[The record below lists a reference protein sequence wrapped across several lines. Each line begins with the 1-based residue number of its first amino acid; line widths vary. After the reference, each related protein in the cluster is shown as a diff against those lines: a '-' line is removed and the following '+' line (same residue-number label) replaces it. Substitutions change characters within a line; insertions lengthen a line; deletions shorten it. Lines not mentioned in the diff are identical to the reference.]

1 MFDIN
6 SLPQLIR
13 RDIEHGETNLPPM
26 PDEPPAVLDIDPS
39 WKRQWVQAKTRLLEG
54 TLPDIYT
61 WDPKRRQYL
70 ARYLALAGHAEMEL
84 IVLGCTYATTHYDMP
99 MAWRT
104 CLIKQAYEDMQHAA
118 SYITRACRMSGENYW
133 NGVENQNYR
142 KNIEARRAVLRR
154 DLGGFFVMI
163 GLHTEAYN
171 AETNIMEPFMFD
183 SVLARWVPNE
193 IAEEAGHLTFLYP
206 AMREYL
212 HSGTPE
218 EQHRRKRQ
226 FVKDNDEL
234 METHLEINRRNA
246 ESFLLGRLGLDPSVM
261 EAYAHLPE
269 RTQFIYRTLGIE
281 ENYWPEW
288 VRSSYRKHQLVKRK
302 APAKA
307 SKTIAR
313 YRIRTPIR

>member
-6 SLPQLIR
+6 SLPPLIR
-13 RDIEHGETNLPPM
+13 RDIERGETHLPPL
-26 PDEPPAVLDIDPS
+26 PDEPPVVLDIDPS
-39 WKRQWVQAKTRLLEG
+39 WKRQWRQAKARLLEG
-54 TLPDIYT
+54 TLPDIQT
-61 WDPKRRQYL
+61 WDAKRKQYL

-84 IVLGCTYATTHYDMP
+84 IVLGCTYASTHHEMP
-99 MAWRT
+99 AAWRA

-133 NGVENQNYR
+133 NGVENQTYR
-142 KNIEARRAVLRR
+142 KNIEARHAVLRR

-183 SVLARWVPNE
+183 PVLARWVPNE

-206 AMREYL
+206 AMHKYL
-212 HSGTPE
+212 HGGAPE
-218 EQHRRKRQ
+218 EQDRRKRQ

-234 METHLEINRRNA
+234 METHLELNRRNA

-281 ENYWPEW
+281 ETYWPEW
-288 VRSSYRKHQLVKRK
+288 VRTTAL
-302 APAKA
+302 
-307 SKTIAR
+307 
-313 YRIRTPIR
+313 